1 MHMDEMI
8 KDRTDD
14 LQAVRLAMD
23 LEQRGFQ
30 FYLSLAAK
38 AVDSREREFYQ
49 RLAQEEKRHLQ
60 TLEETWDALV
70 ACGSSSLE

>member
-8 KDRTDD
+8 MDRTDD
-14 LQAVRLAMD
+14 LQAVKFAMD

-30 FYLSLAAK
+30 FYSNLAVK

-49 RLAQEEKRHLQ
+49 RLAQEEKQHLR

-70 ACGSSSLE
+70 ACGSSSLG